1 MESVD
6 KVNNKKNDPFWT
18 DKPLYD
24 YSIEYDISRLPN
36 ELKEMI
42 EKLEEYDKEGNWFDY
57 DILFDDLEITAKSC
71 CRNRIIEEYDYKI
84 ILRKYGGLYD

>member
-6 KVNNKKNDPFWT
+6 KVNDKKNDPFWT

-24 YSIEYDISRLPN
+24 YSIEYDISKLPN

-57 DILFDDLEITAKSC
+57 DILFDDLEITAKSY
-71 CRNRIIEEYDYKI
+71 CRNRIIEEYNYKI
-84 ILRKYGGLYD
+84 ILSKYGFLYD